1 MNLSRRIYRKAHYA
15 FNDLLFDAGLDWPL
29 KMNRTGKRM
38 MVYHGVDSVGSLAYN
53 TRFISER
60 LLEQQVIYFKK
71 NFHLVSLSQY
81 YEGNLPNDK
90 LTICLTFDDG
100 YANNFTRV
108 LPILEKHQVPATFF
122 ITAIRAKGYAY
133 LWTDYY
139 DMLRF
144 SVNRLEYQGKTYRKN
159 NLKNFISQESG
170 EPLNRQL
177 RQLSFDEI
185 EDFIRET
192 TLKTGLKMTDFP
204 DDYHLQMT
212 AEQIKTMAQSPFAT
226 IGSHTSTHADVTVRP
241 MDEAMEEM
249 RFSKEWLENT
259 TQKEIEAFAFP
270 YGVYTAETVKAAQ
283 SAGYRYL
290 LPCEL
295 NNEADAQ
302 WPELQKRFGNN
313 PFLSLKN
320 QIWCILNEKYL

>member
-1 MNLSRRIYRKAHYA
+1 MSLTQRIYRKARYA
-15 FNDLLFDAGLDWPL
+15 FNDMLFSAGIDLPL
-29 KMNRTGKRM
+29 KTNRVGKRM
-38 MVYHGVDSVGSLAYN
+38 MVYHGLDSVGSLAYN
-53 TRFISER
+53 TRFISEH
-60 LLEQQVIYFKK
+60 LFEQQVTYFKK
-71 NFHLVSLSQY
+71 HFHIVSLKDY
-81 YEGNLPNDK
+81 YEGHFPNDK

-133 LWTDYY
+133 LWTDFY

-144 SVNRLEYQGKTYRKN
+144 SVNSLEYKGNTYLKN
-159 NLKNFISQESG
+159 NQKNFISKESG
-170 EPLNRQL
+170 HPLNQL
-177 RQLSFDEI
+177 LRHLSFGEI
-185 EDFIRET
+185 EDFMQET
-192 TLKTGLKMTDFP
+192 TLKTGLKMADFP
-204 DDYHLQMT
+204 EDYHLQMT
-212 AEQIKTMAQSPFAT
+212 AEQIKTMAQLPLVT
-226 IGSHTSTHADVTVRP
+226 IGSHTFTHADVTVRP
-241 MDEAMEEM
+241 LEETIEEM
-249 RFSKEWLENT
+249 RFSKKWLENT

-270 YGVYTAETVKAAQ
+270 YGAYTPETVTAAK
-283 SAGYRYL
+283 SVGYRYL

-302 WPELQKRFGNN
+302 LPELQKRFGNN

>member
-1 MNLSRRIYRKAHYA
+1 MSLTQRIYRKAHYA
-15 FNDLLFDAGLDWPL
+15 FNDLLFSAGIDFPL
-29 KMNRTGKRM
+29 KINPVGKRM
-38 MVYHGVDSVGSLAYN
+38 MVYHGVDSIGSLAYN

-60 LLEQQVIYFKK
+60 LFEQQVIYFKK
-71 NFHLVSLSQY
+71 HFHTVSLKDY
-81 YEGNLPNDK
+81 YEGNFPIDK
-90 LTICLTFDDG
+90 LTLCLTFDDG

-108 LPILEKHQVPATFF
+108 LPILEKHHVPAAFF

-133 LWTDYY
+133 LWTDFY

-144 SVNRLEYQGKTYRKN
+144 SVNSLEYNGETYLKN
-159 NLKNFISQESG
+159 KLKNFISKESG
-170 EPLNRQL
+170 MPLNQQL

-185 EDFIRET
+185 EDFMRET
-192 TLKTGLKMTDFP
+192 AQKTGLKMADFP
-204 DDYHLQMT
+204 EDYHLQLT
-212 AEQIKTMAQSPFAT
+212 AEQIKTMVQSPLVT
-226 IGSHTSTHADVTVRP
+226 IGSHTYTHADVTVRP
-241 MDEAMEEM
+241 LEEAIEEM

-259 TQKEIEAFAFP
+259 SQKEVEAFAFP
-270 YGVYTAETVKAAQ
+270 YGVYSAETVNAAK

-295 NNEADAQ
+295 NNEADAHL
-302 WPELQKRFGNN
+302 PELQKRFGNN